1 MAQPTYTIRYP
12 LSHDWASMGMIRSDH
27 YSYRPYDYVLLAN
40 IITINSGRHSS
51 CQKVQPEKI
60 AYYIYFKVLY
70 IFLHLTLK
78 NK

>member
-40 IITINSGRHSS
+40 IITINGGHNLSH
-51 CQKVQPEKI
+51 QKLHPEKI
-60 AYYIYFKVLY
+60 V
-70 IFLHLTLK
+70 H
-78 NK
+78 

>member
-40 IITINSGRHSS
+40 SITINGGHHSS
-51 CQKVQPEKI
+51 YQKLHPEKI
-60 AYYIYFKVLY
+60 V
-70 IFLHLTLK
+70 H
-78 NK
+78 